1 MDHYYKDDYIENI
14 INEYDENNDT
24 EDGIDSENESNEDDV
39 FRRLN
44 DFISDHLDVV
54 IPCILVFMIIILV
67 APFTVTAYFSRE
79 KYLETKS
86 DTTLAYTIV
95 DKSITISGIGY
106 DISTH
111 YHIVVK
117 DPETGAK

>member
-14 INEYDENNDT
+14 INEYDDT

-54 IPCILVFMIIILV
+54 IPCVLVFMIIILV
-67 APFTVTAYFSRE
+67 APFAVTAYFSRE

-95 DKSITISGIGY
+95 EKSITMSGIGY

-117 DPETGAK
+117 RS